1 MHDAAAGGHPL
12 HVAGRERSAV
22 SEAVAVFDRTG
33 QNVSDGFDSTVRM
46 PREPGKIIGRAVV
59 AEIVEQQKRIRLCGV
74 AETEC
79 TPQSDARTFDGGL
92 RLHDA
97 FDGTDGHRFN
107 CLSLS
112 PMRRQAGR

>member
-1 MHDAAAGGHPL
+1 
-12 HVAGRERSAV
+12 
-22 SEAVAVFDRTG
+22 
-33 QNVSDGFDSTVRM
+33 
-46 PREPGKIIGRAVV
+46 PREPGKIVGRPVI

-79 TPQSDARTFDGGL
+79 TPQSDARTFDGWL

-97 FDGTDGHRFN
+97 FDGTDGHRFS

-112 PMRRQAGR
+112 PMRRQAGRETPQGVVHWADKAAILRQIAIHIWNFI